1 MRVLLATYPFGQ
13 YDPTPLKMLA
23 ATGWEIVE
31 NPFRRRLKLGDIEK
45 LLPEVDAVIAGTEP
59 YPHELVTRC
68 ANRLKVIA
76 RVGVGLD
83 NVSVECALKD
93 GVVVTY
99 TPDAPSQS
107 VAELTVSQMINL
119 CRFILPSDHSVREG
133 AWNRMMGWL
142 LSERTIGIIGLGRI
156 GKIVFKLLDPF
167 KCNIYVCDTNP
178 DIEFVRNNKVQIV
191 DAETLFKCC
200 NLLTV
205 HIPHNKINHHFINR
219 QRISLMQ
226 TGSFI
231 INTSRGAVLDEVALT
246 DALLQRHLG
255 GVALDVF
262 ENEPYEGNL
271 TQFENVILTAH
282 IGASSRESR
291 RLMELQATE
300 DCIRVLRGEH
310 PLRPAPKED

>member
-13 YDPTPLKMLA
+13 YDITPLKMLA

-31 NPFRRRLKLGDIEK
+31 NPFRRRLKVGDVEK

-59 YPHELVTRC
+59 YPQEIVTRC
-68 ANRLKVIA
+68 AKRLKVIA

-83 NVSVECALKD
+83 NVNVEYAMKD
-93 GVVVTY
+93 GVMVTY
-99 TPDAPSQS
+99 TPDAPSHS

-142 LSERTIGIIGLGRI
+142 LSERTIGILGFGRI
-156 GKIVFKLLDPF
+156 GKIVFELLAPF
-167 KCNIYVCDTNP
+167 KCNIYVCDINP
-178 DIEFVRNNKVQIV
+178 DIEYVKKNKVNLV
-191 DAETLFKCC
+191 NAETLFKSCD
-200 NLLTV
+200 LLTI
-205 HIPHNKINHHFINR
+205 HIPHNKANNHFINR
-219 QRISLMQ
+219 QKIGFMH

-231 INTSRGAVLDEVALT
+231 INTSRGAVLDEAALE

-255 GVALDVF
+255 GAALDVF

-271 TQFENVILTAH
+271 TQLENVILTAH

-300 DCIRVLRGEH
+300 DCIRVLRGEP